1 MSLSIALEKAR
12 VGERILASNFLVE
25 PRQAYIHVMIC
36 YYISHH
42 LFFAYYMS
50 SGLNVKLVL
59 QAMVER
65 NASQREVEEVACS
78 MVPKN
83 N

>member
-1 MSLSIALEKAR
+1 MSRFVLKFLTTFSLLIYIYILIYIA
-12 VGERILASNFLVE
+12 
-25 PRQAYIHVMIC
+25 
-36 YYISHH
+36 
-42 LFFAYYMS
+42 

-83 N
+83 K

>member
-36 YYISHH
+36 YCISHH
-42 LFFAYYMS
+42 LFFAYI
-50 SGLNVKLVL
+50 
-59 QAMVER
+59 
-65 NASQREVEEVACS
+65 
-78 MVPKN
+78 
-83 N
+83 